1 MNVNIF
7 LFIFFSLL
15 HNVRAQLNQNQ
26 NTGDGG
32 GLYPTQDPSSSP
44 SVSNFAENNN
54 DNNVIV
60 TKNSINLALSPIEN
74 DLLTMNIK
82 EGGEANYNIHELP
95 NNDGKSFNI
104 LFRPALCMA
113 VSRSYPLAIWSP
125 FVIPSFSL
133 FFASFFSFFLH
144 LFFYIFFSFP
154 CTYSF

>member
-1 MNVNIF
+1 MMMDVPLFAPISSVNVNIF

-95 NNDGKSFNI
+95 NNDCKSFNI
-104 LFRPALCMA
+104 LF
-113 VSRSYPLAIWSP
+113 SRLKRLVPLYILLS
-125 FVIPSFSL
+125 SFL
-133 FFASFFSFFLH
+133 FL
-144 LFFYIFFSFP
+144 
-154 CTYSF
+154 

>member
-104 LFRPALCMA
+104 LF
-113 VSRSYPLAIWSP
+113 SRLKRLVPLYILLSSFLLFLRR
-125 FVIPSFSL
+125 FVKINNSGLP
-133 FFASFFSFFLH
+133 
-144 LFFYIFFSFP
+144 
-154 CTYSF
+154 